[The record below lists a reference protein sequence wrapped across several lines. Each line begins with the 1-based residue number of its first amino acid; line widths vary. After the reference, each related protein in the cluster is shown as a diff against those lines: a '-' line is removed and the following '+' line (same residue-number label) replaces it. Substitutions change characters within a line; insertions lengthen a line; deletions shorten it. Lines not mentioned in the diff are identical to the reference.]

1 MNIWLLHPFAGGPGL
16 GRHWRPYLLAEAWG
30 RMGHKPI
37 VICANFHHLLV
48 GGTRPPGPQRIGE
61 VDFWFVDTP
70 RYAGSVGRL
79 RNNISFGLRS
89 SRDAAAISQQFGKP
103 DLVIAST
110 PHLFFVSAA
119 GRMARRLGAKFWVEV
134 RDLWPE
140 SIVALGLMPARH
152 PLITLLAWKERLAYR
167 SADRVVSLLGG
178 AEAYM
183 NSRGLPP
190 GRFRWIP
197 NGVSESEIRRA
208 REPAE
213 LALPFIERIRDLKRQ
228 GKRVVLYAG
237 SMGPPNA
244 VEYLVDAAALLAGSN
259 PEIQIVLVGSG
270 TSREAI
276 QQRASG
282 LPNVEFHEEVDR
294 PVAHAALRLCDCAA
308 VSFHNNRLYDYGISP
323 NKIFDYCLFAPRS
336 VIACAPKA
344 LTGLEDLV
352 TLRCAPDDPAALAQG
367 LLSALA
373 GPEQPLEK
381 RVAAV
386 ERFSYSALAA
396 RYLA

>member
-16 GRHWRPYLLAEAWG
+16 GRHWRPYLLADAWV
-30 RMGHKPI
+30 RMGHKPV

-48 GGTRPPGPQRIGE
+48 GETRPPGPQRIGE

-70 RYAGSVGRL
+70 RYSGSVGRL
-79 RNNISFGLRS
+79 RNNIAFGQQS
-89 SRDAAAISQQFGKP
+89 ARDAAAISQAFGKP

-119 GRMARRLGAKFWVEV
+119 RRMARRLGAKFWVEV

-140 SIVALGLMPARH
+140 SIVALGLMSGRH
-152 PLITLLAWKERLAYR
+152 PLIKILSWQERLAYR
-167 SADRVVSLLGG
+167 SAERVVSLLGG

-183 NSRGLPP
+183 NSRGLAP

-197 NGVSESEIRRA
+197 NGVSESEIASARA
-208 REPAE
+208 PAE
-213 LALPFIERIRDLKRQ
+213 VALPFVDRILDLKRQ
-228 GKRVVLYAG
+228 GKRIVLYAG

-259 PEIQIVLVGSG
+259 PEIQVVLVGSG
-270 TSREAI
+270 TTREAI
-276 QQRASG
+276 QQRAGS
-282 LPNVEFHEEVDR
+282 LPNVEFHDEVDR
-294 PVAHAALRLCDCAA
+294 PVAHAALRLCDCAV
-308 VSFHNNRLYDYGISP
+308 VSFHNKPLYDYGISP

-352 TLRCAPDDPAALAQG
+352 TLRCAPDDPAALAQA
-367 LLSALA
+367 LVSALG
-373 GPEQPLEK
+373 GPEQPLET